1 MAPVLV
7 SLGRI
12 VHVIEKNPHHDTTPG
27 SSEVVARAALVTV
40 VHPDPNPEERVDLTV
55 FGPGGPVVVTDIP
68 HVEPE
73 AAEPETAKAKK
84 AQAAAH
90 EPAPPPVLVGTP
102 GTWRWPA
109 VVTAPP
115 APVAIDGE

>member
-12 VHVIEKNPHHDTTPG
+12 VHVIESNPHHDTTPG
-27 SSEVVARAALVTV
+27 SSEVVARAAIVTV

-55 FGPGGPVVVTDIP
+55 FGPGGPVVVTNIP
-68 HVEPE
+68 HAEPE

-84 AQAAAH
+84 AHAADAKAAH
-90 EPAPPPVLVGTP
+90 EPAPAPLLVGTP
-102 GTWRWPA
+102 GTWRWPV
-109 VVTAPP
+109 VVTPPP
-115 APVAIDGE
+115 AK